1 MRTRTL
7 CLALVALSMM
17 IGCGGTTSETVTA
30 PQIEQYR
37 IVRIAV
43 LPFGVTPSTPGQRQ
57 GYATPAPPPGA
68 GDKLAELFYRKLNVR
83 EGLAVVPPDSVR
95 GAVPTVPTV
104 VTNRALLRTLGERLN
119 VNAVLE
125 GTVGVYKE
133 RQGNPLGLD
142 RPEDAAAVG
151 FSARLVSVKDGTI
164 LWIGEYYERQRPLTE
179 DLSGF
184 LERGAHFL
192 TVEQLADS
200 AVNKVL
206 KGFPLGKQLQKLE
219 SQTETTP

>member
-1 MRTRTL
+1 MRTRKL
-7 CLALVALSMM
+7 CLAFISLSVMT
-17 IGCGGTTSETVTA
+17 GCGGTTSETVTA

-43 LPFGVTPSTPGQRQ
+43 LPFAVTPPTAGQRQ
-57 GYATPAPPPGA
+57 GYSTPAPPPMA

-83 EGLAVVPPDSVR
+83 EGLAAVPPNSVRDVVP
-95 GAVPTVPTV
+95 AVPTV
-104 VTNRALLRTLGERLN
+104 VTNRALLRKLGERLN
-119 VNAVLE
+119 VGAVLE
-125 GTVGVYKE
+125 GTVETYKE
-133 RQGNPLGLD
+133 RKGTQYGLD

-192 TVEQLADS
+192 TVDQLADS
-200 AVNKVL
+200 AVNHVL
-206 KGFPLGKQLQKLE
+206 KGFPLGNQLQE
-219 SQTETTP
+219 VQGQTGTTP

>member
-7 CLALVALSMM
+7 CLALVSLSVTT
-17 IGCGGTTSETVTA
+17 GCGGTTSETVTA

-43 LPFGVTPSTPGQRQ
+43 LPFGVTPPTLGQRQ
-57 GYATPAPPPGA
+57 GYATPAPPPAA

-83 EGLAVVPPDSVR
+83 EGLAVVPPNSVR
-95 GAVPTVPTV
+95 DAVPAVPTV
-104 VTNRALLRTLGERLN
+104 VTNRALLRKLGERLN
-119 VNAVLE
+119 VGAVLE
-125 GTVGVYKE
+125 GTVEVYKE
-133 RQGNPLGLD
+133 RQGNTFGLD
-142 RPEDAAAVG
+142 RPEDAAAIG

-192 TVEQLADS
+192 TVDQLADS
-200 AVNKVL
+200 AVNHVL
-206 KGFPLGKQLQKLE
+206 KGFPLGKQLQEL
-219 SQTETTP
+219 QGRTGTTP